1 MYPRFPLLSAAFFAI
16 LLPNCY
22 PAGIR
27 QMEQIKLSKSVLE
40 RLAANRPAKR
50 TDYRTDLPSCYLRVG
65 PSSMSLTVLKRDINQ
80 KQVRV
85 SIALDPLNLPNLPEL
100 KRVVRLA
107 KDEATPERRRVSKLR
122 TSLSAAGE
130 VVIESKRLAPSTERN
145 YLRSLRHL
153 VAATDD
159 RVVSKGTEIR
169 NLHKILA
176 VEHGNAGANSALKLL
191 RSIMKTMH
199 ADDLDFPD
207 WPTDGVKGLWAY
219 EPPRETKL
227 SMEQLP
233 IVWEAALPDH
243 WGSWLRF
250 ALLTGMRKS
259 ETQRAFVQGD
269 ELVVENT
276 KNHSN
281 LRLPMTDAIEACF
294 FDYSQISCFKPL
306 TKHLFAETEI
316 RATPHD
322 LRRTFAN
329 VARIAGVQQNTLS
342 WLMNHRSSRSDQ
354 TSSYQGRP
362 EPFLLREALTAIET
376 VYRRAGCAR

>member
-1 MYPRFPLLSAAFFAI
+1 
-16 LLPNCY
+16 
-22 PAGIR
+22 
-27 QMEQIKLSKSVLE
+27 MEQVKLSKSVLE
-40 RLAANRPAKR
+40 RLAANRPAQRK
-50 TDYRTDLPSCYLRVG
+50 DYRTDLPSCYLRIG

-85 SIALDPLNLPNLPEL
+85 SIPLDPLNLPNLPEL
-100 KRVVRLA
+100 KRAVRLA
-107 KDEATPERRRVSKLR
+107 KDEATPEKKRISKLR

-130 VVIESKRLAPSTERN
+130 LVIESKRLAPNTERN
-145 YLRSLRHL
+145 YLRSLQHL
-153 VAATDD
+153 VADTND
-159 RVVSKGTEIR
+159 RVLSKGTEIR
-169 NLHKILA
+169 NLHKNL
-176 VEHGNAGANSALKLL
+176 VVKHGNAGANSALKLL

-199 ADDLDFPD
+199 ADDSDFPD
-207 WPTDGVKGLWAY
+207 WPTDSVKGLWAY
-219 EPPRETKL
+219 EPPRESKL

-233 IVWEAALPDH
+233 IVWEAVLPDY

-259 ETQRAFVQGD
+259 ETKRAFVQGD

-281 LRLPMTDAIEACF
+281 LRLPMTDAIEACLL
-294 FDYSQISCFKPL
+294 DYSHISCFKPF
-306 TKHLFAETEI
+306 TKHLFVQTEI

-342 WLMNHRSSRSDQ
+342 WLMNHRSGRSDQ

-362 EPFLLREALTAIET
+362 EAFVLREALNAIEG
-376 VYRRAGCAR
+376 VYRRAGCTF

>member
-1 MYPRFPLLSAAFFAI
+1 
-16 LLPNCY
+16 
-22 PAGIR
+22 
-27 QMEQIKLSKSVLE
+27 MEQIKLSKSVLE

-100 KRVVRLA
+100 KRAVRLA
-107 KDEATPERRRVSKLR
+107 KDEATPERRRMSKLR

-130 VVIESKRLAPSTERN
+130 VVIEAKRLAPNTERN

-159 RVVSKGTEIR
+159 RILSKGTEIR
-169 NLHKILA
+169 NLHKNLA
-176 VEHGNAGANSALKLL
+176 AEHGNAGANSALKLL

-199 ADDLDFPD
+199 ADDSDFPD
-207 WPTDGVKGLWAY
+207 WPTDSVKGLWAY

-233 IVWEAALPDH
+233 IVWAAALPDH

-259 ETQRAFVQGD
+259 ETKRAFVQGD

-281 LRLPMTDAIEACF
+281 LRLPMTDAIKACF
-294 FDYSQISCFKPL
+294 FDYSHISCFKPL
-306 TKHLFAETEI
+306 TKHLLAQTEI

-362 EPFLLREALTAIET
+362 ETFVLQEALVAIENI
-376 VYRRAGCAR
+376 YRQAGCDF

>member
-27 QMEQIKLSKSVLE
+27 CMEQVKLSKSVLE

-80 KQVRV
+80 KQVRI
-85 SIALDPLNLPNLPEL
+85 SIPLDPLNLPNLPEL

-107 KDEATPERRRVSKLR
+107 KDEATPERRRVSRLL

-169 NLHKILA
+169 NLHKTLA
-176 VEHGNAGANSALKLL
+176 AEHGNAGANSALKLL

-199 ADDLDFPD
+199 ADDPDFPD

-259 ETQRAFVQGD
+259 ETKRAFVQGD

-281 LRLPMTDAIEACF
+281 LRLPMTDAIEAWF
-294 FDYSQISCFKPL
+294 FDYSHISCFKPL
-306 TKHLFAETEI
+306 TKHLLAETEI
-316 RATPHD
+316 CATPHD

-362 EPFLLREALTAIET
+362 EIFVLREALTAIET
-376 VYRRAGCAR
+376 VYRRAGRAV

>member
-1 MYPRFPLLSAAFFAI
+1 MK
-16 LLPNCY
+16 
-22 PAGIR
+22 
-27 QMEQIKLSKSVLE
+27 QVKLSKSVLE
-40 RLAANRPAKR
+40 RLAAHRPAER

-85 SIALDPLNLPNLPEL
+85 SIPLDPLNLPNLPKL
-100 KRVVRLA
+100 KRAVRLA
-107 KDEATPERRRVSKLR
+107 KDGATPAKSRMSKLR
-122 TSLSAAGE
+122 TSLSVVGE
-130 VVIESKRLAPSTERN
+130 VVIESKRLSPNTERN

-153 VAATDD
+153 VAAADD
-159 RVVSKGTEIR
+159 RILSKATEIR
-169 NLHKILA
+169 NLHKNLA
-176 VEHGNAGANSALKLL
+176 AKHGNAGANSALKLL

-199 ADDLDFPD
+199 ADDSDFPD

-233 IVWEAALPDH
+233 IVWGASLPNH

-259 ETQRAFVQGD
+259 ETTRAYVQGG
-269 ELVVENT
+269 ELIVKNT

-281 LRLPMTDAIEACF
+281 LRLPLTPSIEAYLL
-294 FDYSQISCFKPL
+294 DYSDVSCFKPL
-306 TKHLFAETEI
+306 TKHLFLETEI
-316 RATPHD
+316 YVTPHD

-342 WLMNHRSSRSDQ
+342 WLMNHKSGRSDQ

-362 EPFLLREALTAIET
+362 EDFVLREALLAIEA
-376 VYRRAGCAR
+376 VYRGAGCI